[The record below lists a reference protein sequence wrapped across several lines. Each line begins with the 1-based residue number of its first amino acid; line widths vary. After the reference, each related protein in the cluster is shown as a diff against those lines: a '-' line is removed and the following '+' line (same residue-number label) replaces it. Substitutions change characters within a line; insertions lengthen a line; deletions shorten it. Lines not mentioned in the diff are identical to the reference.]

1 MRIIEKLVALFCV
14 IIFVTFMVNHGH
26 ISFAGV
32 DWVVDKTTNALT
44 SEKGKQYISET
55 KDIAKNV
62 LNDIF
67 YGIKDMFADDD
78 SEEKTEESS
87 DTATDTG

>member
-26 ISFAGV
+26 ISFTGV
-32 DWVVDKTTNALT
+32 DWVVDKTTDALT
-44 SEKGKQYISET
+44 SEQGKQYINET

-62 LNDIF
+62 LHDII
-67 YGIKDMFADDD
+67 YGLKDIFADDENK
-78 SEEKTEESS
+78 EETKESS
-87 DTATDTG
+87 KSSPDTG

>member
-32 DWVVDKTTNALT
+32 DWVVDKTTDALT
-44 SEKGKQYISET
+44 SEQGKQYISET
-55 KDIAKNV
+55 KQIAKNV
-62 LNDIF
+62 LHDIF
-67 YGIKDMFADDD
+67 YGIKDMFTSND
-78 SEEKTEESS
+78 SSEDTQESPESS
-87 DTATDTG
+87 TDTG

>member
-1 MRIIEKLVALFCV
+1 MK
-14 IIFVTFMVNHGH
+14 
-26 ISFAGV
+26 
-32 DWVVDKTTNALT
+32 
-44 SEKGKQYISET
+44 T

-62 LNDIF
+62 LHDIF

-78 SEEKTEESS
+78 IEEGTEEAS